1 MKLLDLS
8 KITDRVEALTTLAR
22 LPDNTP
28 LTIREAGLVL
38 NFSAKHIWRQIAAGN
53 DGSRVPRFYR
63 RAGARAWQVRAGTL
77 REWMA
82 TGTETEAAK

>member
-8 KITDRVEALTTLAR
+8 KIPDRVEALTTLAR

-28 LTIREAGLVL
+28 LTIQEAGVVL
-38 NFSAKHIWRQIAAGN
+38 NVSAKHIWRQIAAGN

-82 TGTETEAAK
+82 ADIMKEAAL